1 MNPYAGRKYI
11 IGGIIVLFG
20 IIFLVRLFFL
30 QVVESSYKSS
40 AERNARH
47 EEIQYPARGLV
58 YDRNGEILVYN
69 EAAYDLMVT
78 PGQLQTFDTVDF
90 CRILDIP
97 KSEVIQRIM
106 VARDYS
112 YYKPS
117 IFLRQISST
126 TYAVMQEKLY
136 KFPGFFVQARTLRR
150 YPRDIAA
157 HALGF
162 VGEVSEENIEENQ
175 YYQMG
180 DYIGVSGI
188 ELAYEEEL
196 RGVKGRKIFLV
207 DVHNRIKGSFQGG
220 RTDRKAEVGKNVIST
235 LDADL
240 QEYGEKLMTKFRGS
254 IVALEPSTG
263 EVLALVTAPAYE
275 PSLLVGRIRSENFRN
290 LSEDTLKPLFN
301 RALMAFYTPGSTFK
315 TVNGVI
321 ALQEGVITT
330 ASEFYC
336 DLGFHMGGYTVACHM
351 HPSPLDFRGAVQHS
365 CNAYFNHVYRAIL
378 MDRKF
383 ESTAEAYMNWRE
395 HVISFGFGD
404 YLHSDFENEL
414 PGFVPEDQYYNNIY
428 GEGHWNFLTVR
439 SLSIGQ
445 GELGI
450 TPLQMANLAATI
462 ANRGFYFT
470 PHIIKEIDGQDQLDE
485 RFLVRH
491 NTSVDSNHFAAV
503 ADGME
508 GAVNRSGGTAWRARI
523 ANVTVCGK
531 TGTAENPHGEDHSIF
546 IAFAPKDNPRI
557 AISVYVENG
566 GFGNIWA
573 APIAGLMAE
582 KYLSDTITRPNM
594 EEYVLSGIRLDQQ

>member
-1 MNPYAGRKYI
+1 MNPYAGRKYV

-30 QVVESSYKSS
+30 QIVESSYKST
-40 AERNARH
+40 AERNARRI
-47 EEIQYPARGLV
+47 EIQYPARGLI

-78 PGQLQTFDTVDF
+78 PGQLQAFDTLDF
-90 CRILDIP
+90 CRILEIP
-97 KSEVIQRIM
+97 KSEVIRRI
-106 VARDYS
+106 VAARDYS
-112 YYKPS
+112 VYKPS
-117 IFLRQISST
+117 IFLRQISSI

-136 KFPGFFVQARTLRR
+136 KFPGFFVQPRTLRK

-162 VGEVSEENIEENQ
+162 VGEVSEGDIEENQ

-180 DYIGVSGI
+180 DYIGVTGI
-188 ELAYEEEL
+188 ELAYEEVL

-207 DVHNRIKGSFQGG
+207 DVHNRIKGSYQGG
-220 RTDRKAEVGKNVIST
+220 RADRKTEVGENVVST
-235 LDADL
+235 LDAGL

-263 EVLALVTAPAYE
+263 EVLALVTSPAYR

-290 LSEDTLKPLFN
+290 LSEDTLKPWFN
-301 RALMAFYTPGSTFK
+301 RALMAFYAPGSTFK
-315 TVNGVI
+315 TVNGAI

-330 ASEFYC
+330 ASEYYC
-336 DLGFHMGGYTVACHM
+336 DMGFYMGGYSVACHM
-351 HPSPLDFRGAVQHS
+351 HPSPLDFRGAVQMS
-365 CNAYFNHVYRAIL
+365 CNAYFNYVYRAIL
-378 MDRKF
+378 TDPKF
-383 ESTAEAYMNWRE
+383 ETTAAAYRNWRE
-395 HVISFGFGD
+395 HVLSFGFGD
-404 YLHSDFENEL
+404 YLQSDFKNEL
-414 PGFVPEDQYYNNIY
+414 TGFVPEAQYYNNIY

-450 TPLQMANLAATI
+450 IPLQMANLAAII

-470 PHIIKEIDGQDQLDE
+470 PHIVKEIEGQDQIDE
-485 RFLVRH
+485 RFLERH
-491 NTSVDSNHFAAV
+491 NTSVDSIHFAAV
-503 ADGME
+503 VDGME
-508 GAVNRSGGTAWRARI
+508 GAVNRGGGTSWRARI
-523 ANVTVCGK
+523 ADIIVCGK
-531 TGTAENPHGEDHSIF
+531 TGTAENPQGEDHSIF
-546 IAFAPKDNPRI
+546 IAFAPRDNPRI

-582 KYLSDTITRPNM
+582 KYLSDTITRPYM
-594 EEYVLSGIRLDQQ
+594 EEYVLRGLRLDQQ

>member
-1 MNPYAGRKYI
+1 MNPYAGRKYV

-30 QVVESSYKSS
+30 QVVESSYKST

-47 EEIQYPARGLV
+47 IEIQYPARGLI

-78 PGQLQTFDTVDF
+78 PGQLQAFDTVDF
-90 CRILDIP
+90 CRILEIP
-97 KSEVIQRIM
+97 KSEVIRRIRT
-106 VARDYS
+106 ARDYS
-112 YYKPS
+112 VFKPS
-117 IFLRQISST
+117 IFLRQISSV

-136 KFPGFFVQARTLRR
+136 KFPGFFVQPRTLRK

-162 VGEVSEENIEENQ
+162 VGEVSEEDIEENQ

-180 DYIGVSGI
+180 DYIGVTGI
-188 ELAYEEEL
+188 ELAYEEVL
-196 RGVKGRKIFLV
+196 RGVKGRKIYLV
-207 DVHNRIKGSFQGG
+207 DVHNRVKGSYQGG
-220 RTDRKAEVGKNVIST
+220 RSDRKAEVGKNVVST
-235 LDADL
+235 LDAGL

-263 EVLALVTAPAYE
+263 EVLALVTSPVYE
-275 PSLLVGRIRSENFRN
+275 PSLLVGRIRSENFRH
-290 LSEDTLKPLFN
+290 LSEDTLKPWFN
-301 RALMAFYTPGSTFK
+301 RALMAFYAPGSTFK

-336 DLGFHMGGYTVACHM
+336 DLGFHMGGYSVACHM

-365 CNAYFNHVYRAIL
+365 CNAYFNYVYRAIL
-378 MDRKF
+378 IDRKF

-395 HVISFGFGD
+395 HVLSFGFGD

-414 PGFVPEDQYYNNIY
+414 TGFVPDDQYYNNIY
-428 GEGHWNFLTVR
+428 GAGHWNFLTVR

-450 TPLQMANLAATI
+450 IPLQMANLAATI
-462 ANRGFYFT
+462 ANRGFYYT
-470 PHIIKEIDGQDQLDE
+470 PHIIKEVEGQDRIDE
-485 RFLVRH
+485 RFLEQH
-491 NTSVDSNHFAAV
+491 NTSIDSVHFAAV

-508 GAVNRSGGTAWRARI
+508 GAVNRGGGTSWRARI
-523 ANVTVCGK
+523 ADINVCGK

-594 EEYVLSGIRLDQQ
+594 EEYVLRGVRLDQQ

>member
-1 MNPYAGRKYI
+1 MNPYAGRKYV

-30 QVVESSYKSS
+30 QVVESSYKST
-40 AERNARH
+40 ADRNARQI
-47 EEIQYPARGLV
+47 EIQYPARGLI
-58 YDRNGEILVYN
+58 YDRSGEILVYN

-78 PGQLQTFDTVDF
+78 PGQLQDFDTLDF
-90 CRILDIP
+90 CRILDIS
-97 KSEVIQRIM
+97 KSELISRIAA
-106 VARDYS
+106 ARDYS
-112 YYKPS
+112 FYKPS
-117 IFLRQISST
+117 IFLRQISSV

-136 KFPGFFVQARTLRR
+136 KFPGFFVQPRTLRK

-162 VGEVSEENIEENQ
+162 VGEVSDEDIEQ
-175 YYQMG
+175 DDYYQMG

-188 ELAYEEEL
+188 ELSYEEVL
-196 RGVKGRKIFLV
+196 KGLKGQKVFLV
-207 DVHNRIKGSFQGG
+207 DVHNRIKGSYQGG
-220 RTDRKAEVGKNVIST
+220 RADRKAEVGKNVVST
-235 LDADL
+235 LDASL

-263 EVLALVTAPAYE
+263 EVLALVTAPAYK
-275 PSLLVGRIRSENFRN
+275 PSLLVGRVRSENSLD
-290 LSEDTLKPLFN
+290 LSEDTLKPWFN

-315 TVNGVI
+315 TVNGAI
-321 ALQEGVITT
+321 ALQEGVIST

-336 DLGFHMGGYTVACHM
+336 DLGFHMGGYSVACHM

-378 MDRKF
+378 IDRRF
-383 ESTAEAYMNWRE
+383 ESTDQAYRNWRE
-395 HVISFGFGD
+395 HVLSFGFGN

-414 PGFVPEDQYYNNIY
+414 TGFVPEDKYYNNIY

-462 ANRGFYFT
+462 ANRGYYYT
-470 PHIIKEIDGQDQLDE
+470 PHIIKEIEGEDQIDE
-485 RFLVRH
+485 RFLERH
-491 NTSVDSNHFAAV
+491 NTSVDSIHFAAV

-508 GAVNRSGGTAWRARI
+508 GAVNRSGGTSWRARI
-523 ANVTVCGK
+523 ADIIVCGK
-531 TGTAENPHGEDHSIF
+531 TGTAENPQGEDHSIF

-557 AISVYVENG
+557 AISVYVEHG

-582 KYLSDTITRPNM
+582 KYLSDTISRPNM
-594 EEYVLSGIRLDQQ
+594 EEYVLRGIRLDQQ